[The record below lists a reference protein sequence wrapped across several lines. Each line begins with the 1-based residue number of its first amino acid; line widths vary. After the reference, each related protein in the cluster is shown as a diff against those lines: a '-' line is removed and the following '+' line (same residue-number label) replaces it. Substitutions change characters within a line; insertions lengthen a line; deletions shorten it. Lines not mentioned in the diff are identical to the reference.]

1 MSDWSSAVSG
11 MVMFR
16 DGEAF
21 LRLTPGAP
29 ASSVPTSSASAST
42 TDAATAAPP
51 WGIVRDDAAMMNA
64 IDKNEVQVHSSRLPM
79 SAKDLG
85 TMLNNVQRT
94 LKMTIG
100 KNGEWSSE
108 ANKLF
113 LKQLAKCKRIAKTI
127 PQAIL
132 DAPLAIEDANEV
144 NNQSQ
149 VMDPGNTAEHH
160 HNDDDKAV
168 EHNQDEDDD
177 SDESDSDD
185 GSSTSSSSEASVER
199 KKRLIRQEDTS
210 TWTTGWHDAWES
222 MKLVLDE
229 GFHNKKRRRLAYKVL
244 TALKDAKIEWDTAAP

>member
-85 TMLNNVQRT
+85 TMLNNVQRA

-149 VMDPGNTAEHH
+149 VMDPGNMAEHH

-199 KKRLIRQEDTS
+199 RSGLSGKRTHQHGQQVGTMR
-210 TWTTGWHDAWES
+210 GKA
-222 MKLVLDE
+222 
-229 GFHNKKRRRLAYKVL
+229 
-244 TALKDAKIEWDTAAP
+244 

>member
-85 TMLNNVQRT
+85 TMLNNVQRA

-132 DAPLAIEDANEV
+132 GCPARHRGRE
-144 NNQSQ
+144 
-149 VMDPGNTAEHH
+149 
-160 HNDDDKAV
+160 
-168 EHNQDEDDD
+168 
-177 SDESDSDD
+177 
-185 GSSTSSSSEASVER
+185 
-199 KKRLIRQEDTS
+199 
-210 TWTTGWHDAWES
+210 
-222 MKLVLDE
+222 
-229 GFHNKKRRRLAYKVL
+229 
-244 TALKDAKIEWDTAAP
+244 